1 MRLKI
6 GAPRVIVRG
15 GKCEDT
21 PWGFYQFPK
30 LFAGEDGVYACVHV
44 EDDSPDC
51 YGMPEKWFVSR
62 DGGGALDGNRRIR
75 AFPLRHETQ
84 KRGVSPRRAARR
96 YRRYR

>member
-30 LFAGEDGVYACVHV
+30 LFAGEDGVKNALLHLGVLAE
-44 EDDSPDC
+44 EDL
-51 YGMPEKWFVSR
+51 
-62 DGGGALDGNRRIR
+62 AL
-75 AFPLRHETQ
+75 
-84 KRGVSPRRAARR
+84 
-96 YRRYR
+96 